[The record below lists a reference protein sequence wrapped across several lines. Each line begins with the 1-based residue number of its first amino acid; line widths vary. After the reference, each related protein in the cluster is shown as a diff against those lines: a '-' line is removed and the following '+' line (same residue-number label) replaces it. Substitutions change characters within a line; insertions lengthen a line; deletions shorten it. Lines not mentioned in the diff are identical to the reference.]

1 MSNPTENLTSDELIN
16 VLNTLSKAKHVDPP
30 SLTPVSDIEPV
41 SNLTPISVE
50 ESVST
55 IEKSIIVNTF
65 VQTLQ
70 LILESSDLSKY
81 SVQLNPELIKL
92 LLNVLKS
99 NPEYF
104 NSLESTLLVILNSG
118 KIDISSIPNII
129 ILIKELYQILY
140 NLNVQDIKKGLN
152 ISSCE
157 LILKFVINVVL
168 EDKIPDQTERT
179 ELLTTVNGIIA
190 LGVELIAIRKVLKNN
205 KTSLF
210 SCLFTPSKI

>member
-1 MSNPTENLTSDELIN
+1 MSNPTSEELIN
-16 VLNTLSKAKHVDPP
+16 VLNTLSKEQNID
-30 SLTPVSDIEPV
+30 VSSPTQVSTAEP
-41 SNLTPISVE
+41 I
-50 ESVST
+50 ST
-55 IEKSIIVNTF
+55 IEKSITVNTVNTF

-129 ILIKELYQILY
+129 VLIKELYQILY

-157 LILKFVINVVL
+157 LILKFVINVIL

-179 ELLTTVNGIIA
+179 KLLTAVNGIIA

-210 SCLFTPSKI
+210 SCLFLNIKK

>member
-1 MSNPTENLTSDELIN
+1 MSKPTENLTSEELIN
-16 VLNTLSKAKHVDPP
+16 VLNTLSIEKNIDVSSPI
-30 SLTPVSDIEPV
+30 PVSTAEP
-41 SNLTPISVE
+41 I
-50 ESVST
+50 ST

-81 SVQLNPELIKL
+81 SIQLDPELIKL

-104 NSLESTLLVILNSG
+104 NSLETTLLVILNSG

-129 ILIKELYQILY
+129 VLIKELYQILY

-168 EDKIPDQTERT
+168 EDRIADETERT
-179 ELLTTVNGIIA
+179 ELLTAVNGIIA
-190 LGVELIAIRKVLKNN
+190 LGIELISIRKVLKNN

-210 SCLFTPSKI
+210 SCLF

>member
-1 MSNPTENLTSDELIN
+1 MSNPTENLTSEELIN
-16 VLNTLSKAKHVDPP
+16 VLNTSPEVQNIDISSP
-30 SLTPVSDIEPV
+30 TPVSVEEPV
-41 SNLTPISVE
+41 TNIQNT
-50 ESVST
+50 
-55 IEKSIIVNTF
+55 IIVNTF

-81 SVQLNPELIKL
+81 SVQLDPELIKL

-118 KIDISSIPNII
+118 KIDISSIPHII
-129 ILIKELYQILY
+129 ALIKELYQILY

-168 EDKIPDQTERT
+168 EDRISDETERT
-179 ELLTTVNGIIA
+179 ELLNTVNSIIA
-190 LGVELIAIRKVLKNN
+190 MGIELIAIRKVLKNN

-210 SCLFTPSKI
+210 SCLYKK

>member
-1 MSNPTENLTSDELIN
+1 MSKPTENLTSEELIN
-16 VLNTLSKAKHVDPP
+16 VLNTLSIEKNIDVSSPI
-30 SLTPVSDIEPV
+30 PVSTAEP
-41 SNLTPISVE
+41 I
-50 ESVST
+50 ST

-157 LILKFVINVVL
+157 LILKFVINVIL

-179 ELLTTVNGIIA
+179 ELLTAVNGIIS
-190 LGVELIAIRKVLKNN
+190 LGIELIAIRKVLKNN

>member
-1 MSNPTENLTSDELIN
+1 
-16 VLNTLSKAKHVDPP
+16 
-30 SLTPVSDIEPV
+30 
-41 SNLTPISVE
+41 
-50 ESVST
+50 
-55 IEKSIIVNTF
+55 
-65 VQTLQ
+65 

-81 SVQLNPELIKL
+81 SVQLDPELIKL

-104 NSLESTLLVILNSG
+104 NSLETTLLVILNSG

-129 ILIKELYQILY
+129 VLIKELYQILY

-168 EDKIPDQTERT
+168 EDRISNETERT
-179 ELLTTVNGIIA
+179 ELLNAVNGIIN
-190 LGVELIAIRKVLKNN
+190 LGIELISIRKVLKNN

-210 SCLFTPSKI
+210 SCLF